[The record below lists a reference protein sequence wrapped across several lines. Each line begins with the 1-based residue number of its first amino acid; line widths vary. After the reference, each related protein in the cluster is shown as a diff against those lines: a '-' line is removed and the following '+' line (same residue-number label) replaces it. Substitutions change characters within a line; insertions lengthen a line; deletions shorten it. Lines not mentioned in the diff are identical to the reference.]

1 MDINNI
7 LITSL
12 KENNMP
18 HEFLDI
24 EYIKKNSDDKF
35 STTNNNVFVIYRSGY
50 KLEISYYKTPI
61 KLHYVSFEKI
71 DDKLEELFLD
81 NNIDTVNKNLK
92 AILNKTLQV
101 NKNKNYYLG
110 NFEFIFNDYLLES
123 IFYTPN

>member
-35 STTNNNVFVIYRSGY
+35 STTNNNVFVIYRSRY

>member
-1 MDINNI
+1 
-7 LITSL
+7 
-12 KENNMP
+12 MP

-35 STTNNNVFVIYRSGY
+35 STTNNNVFVIYRSRY

>member
-71 DDKLEELFLD
+71 DDKLEGLFLD

>member
-1 MDINNI
+1 MDVNNI
-7 LITSL
+7 LITSI
-12 KENNMP
+12 KENKMP
-18 HEFLDI
+18 HEFSDI

-35 STTNNNVFVIYRSGY
+35 STTNNNVFVIYRNGY

-71 DDKLEELFLD
+71 DDKVEDFFLD

-92 AILNKTLQV
+92 AIFNKTLQV
-101 NKNKNYYLG
+101 SKNKNYYLG
-110 NFEFIFNDYLLES
+110 NFEFIFNDSLLES

>member
-61 KLHYVSFEKI
+61 KLYYVSFEKI